1 MEQPITLRSWPQAI
15 LHLDADA
22 FFASVEQAMHP
33 ELRGKPVVTGA
44 ERGIVAAA
52 SYEAKALGVQ
62 RGVSLTEAVQRCPA
76 LILLPSDYETY
87 SLFSKR
93 IFAIMRRFTPDVEE
107 YSIDEAFADLT
118 GLRRHHHDGYE
129 GIAKQIQETVMRELD
144 IGVSVGISLSKG
156 LAKLCSKL
164 RKPRGFAAA
173 PGPLIHRL
181 LANTR
186 LETVWGFGPNTVQL
200 LTKFGCR
207 TALDFVRQPRYFAER
222 HLGKVGIELW
232 SELRGEYVYRVDPTP
247 KTDYASISKT
257 KTFAP
262 PSRDPHYVF
271 AQAVRNLESA
281 CIKARRYHLAAQRV
295 VLWLRGQDFQGI
307 GHELTLS
314 RASSSPLDIAAA
326 LQQSFRRIFQSDR
339 LYRATGVVLADL
351 QPDTAVQCDLFE
363 DPVRAVKTTAAASAI
378 DTVNAEFGK
387 HTLFLGEGLHLG
399 QRTSARLRA
408 GRRGAQPARRLHRLP
423 GETTRRHLAIP
434 VRM

>member
-1 MEQPITLRSWPQAI
+1 MEQPITLRNWPQAI

-62 RGVSLTEAVQRCPA
+62 RGVSLTEAVQRCPS

-207 TALDFVRQPRYFAER
+207 TALDFVRQPRYFAEQ
-222 HLGKVGIELW
+222 HLGKVGVALW

-247 KTDYASISKT
+247 KTDYATISKT

-262 PSRDPHYVF
+262 PSRESDYVF

-281 CIKARRYHLAAQRV
+281 CIKARRYRLAARRV
-295 VLWLRGQDFQGI
+295 VLWLRSQDFQGT
-307 GHELTLS
+307 GHEITLS
-314 RASSSPLDIAAA
+314 RASNSPLDIAAA
-326 LQQSFRRIFQSDR
+326 LRNLFTKAFCSGR

-351 QPDTAVQCDLFE
+351 QPDRSVQCDLFE
-363 DPVRAVKTTAAASAI
+363 DPVRVVKTTAATQAI
-378 DTVNAEFGK
+378 DTINAEFGK
-387 HTLFLGEGLHLG
+387 HTLFISAGLHLG
-399 QRTSARLRA
+399 RTPTARLQG
-408 GRRGAQPARRLHRLP
+408 GRRGAAPTRRTQHLP
-423 GETTRRHLAIP
+423 GETARRHLALP
-434 VRM
+434 LHR